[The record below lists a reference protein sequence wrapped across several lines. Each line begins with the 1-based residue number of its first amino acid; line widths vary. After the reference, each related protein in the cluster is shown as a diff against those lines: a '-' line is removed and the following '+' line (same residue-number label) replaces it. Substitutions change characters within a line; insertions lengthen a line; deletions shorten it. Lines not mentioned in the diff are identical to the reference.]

1 MSLSKMSKTWKIFLM
16 LLFAL
21 FSLAIVIPVAVFFC
35 LQNFVLTTE
44 QLTAQVVREVNA
56 RTPFQF
62 DCERVELS
70 YWDTWPLM
78 SITIHDGHL
87 SQRGL
92 CADSTWLP
100 DALSLSFRKVS
111 GSIEMTRFFKERQLN
126 ILDLRIVEP
135 QFSMRLDAA
144 LSKPLGK
151 EVSPRNVPAQ
161 KVQFGIRQV
170 EITDG
175 TVCLTDST
183 RGIYVTSVGDR
194 LWVKGDLIA
203 ENPTF
208 DLEVQLDTLSLR
220 HPSGMDQQVSFRME
234 GDCAATDRWRSLA
247 FDRMHFMINQ
257 FPFHLS
263 GNLAQE
269 DHFLRTDLRF
279 ALEAAQL
286 EDLLALASSLKPSE
300 LKDYQIVGTT
310 LLEGKM
316 TGLIGKDTLPDVW
329 IKGRIAEGMV
339 KKKSVQQSFEDINLD
354 FTLQYRP
361 ALPDSCYVEL
371 SKVSMKGLNSQ
382 LQAKGRV
389 DRFADAPF
397 ITADLKGSIDFDC
410 IGRQWI
416 DPKKATLQGKLD
428 ADFSTAFRLDD
439 LLAGHFHRVWATGSM
454 LAERVEAR
462 SEDYAMDT
470 FVSGLKMDVGYKKNK
485 SDFIAAKEVLSAT
498 ADIDS
503 LRLEWGDQIF
513 VNLSRLH
520 LRSNTVV
527 PTQEADTPPVTLH
540 LDCATLQAKL
550 SDRAMV
556 TGEQVEFHA
565 GTKALAAGASLQN
578 GAALLKLG
586 TFHYVDVQQQQTLQ
600 MSKCEFM
607 AEGVR
612 NQSQTSSKRDS
623 RSPWQVKA
631 MLGFEESKAYTALF
645 PLIVHS
651 RQGRINFQNN
661 QILLNRLHLQAG
673 NSDCMLSGYLST
685 LPSEKDS
692 KPRIEGMLQLLS
704 NHLDYDELKQ
714 TYLYGDALSK
724 EFKTENVLPKA
735 MDLSF
740 DQVAAAQQTR
750 VEEHPI
756 LLPDWLNLE
765 LQMDLAQMTYQQVAI
780 QQLKGNLRLA
790 SGEALLDATARTNL
804 GKVDLKL
811 LYDSRQPTKP
821 RACFDLNCKD
831 ILVAQMHQVLPT
843 IDTMFPL
850 VKSMDGLID
859 CRLTAEGD
867 LTNQMLPEL
876 STSYAV
882 CSLNGMNLKLS
893 DSEIF
898 QEIARKFKFKNKQ
911 YTEID
916 RLSANCVLQN
926 HSIDVIPFPIELDR
940 YKAIVGGKHSA
951 DFTAYDYHITLLKSP
966 IPIDFGVNLTGK
978 EGALHYKV
986 GKCQYK
992 ELYKDGGVAYNQQVR
1007 ERLQKMRDAITQH
1020 IQL

>member
-1 MSLSKMSKTWKIFLM
+1 MSLPRLSKMSKVFLTF
-16 LLFAL
+16 LFAL
-21 FSLAIVIPVAVFFC
+21 FSLAIVIPMVIFLC

-70 YWDTWPLM
+70 YWETWPLM
-78 SITIHDGHL
+78 SITIHSGHL
-87 SQRGL
+87 SQPGL

-100 DALSLSFRKVS
+100 NALSLSFRKVS
-111 GSIEMTRFFKERQLN
+111 GSMEMTRFFKERQLN
-126 ILDLRIVEP
+126 ILDLRVVEP
-135 QFSMRLDAA
+135 QLSMRLDAA
-144 LSKPLGK
+144 LSKKVEK
-151 EVSPRNVPAQ
+151 ETSPQDRRAQ
-161 KVQFGIRQV
+161 KVQLSIRQI
-170 EITDG
+170 EIEDG
-175 TVCLTDST
+175 RVCLTDST
-183 RGIYVTSVGDR
+183 KGIYVASVGDR

-220 HPSGMDQQVSFRME
+220 HPSGMNQQVSFQLK

-247 FDRMHFMINQ
+247 FDQMHFMINQ

-269 DHFLRTDLRF
+269 DHTLRTDLRF
-279 ALEAAQL
+279 ALEAVQL
-286 EDLLALASSLKPSE
+286 EDLLALASSVKPSE
-300 LKDYQIVGTT
+300 LKDYQISGTT

-329 IKGRIAEGMV
+329 VKGRIAEGSV
-339 KKKSVQQSFEDINLD
+339 KKISVQQSLEDINLD
-354 FTLQYRP
+354 FMLQYRSV
-361 ALPDSCYVEL
+361 LPDSCFVEL
-371 SKVSMKGLNSQ
+371 SQVSMKGLNSQ
-382 LQAKGRV
+382 LHAKGRV

-397 ITADLKGSIDFDC
+397 ITADLKGSIDFDY

-416 DPKKATLQGKLD
+416 DPKIAMVKGKLD

-439 LLAGHFHRVWATGSM
+439 LLAGHFHRVWATGTM
-454 LAERVEAR
+454 LADCVEAR
-462 SEDYAMDT
+462 SEDYALDT

-485 SDFIAAKEVLSAT
+485 SDFIAAKEVLSAS

-527 PTQEADTPPVTLH
+527 PSQEADTPPVTLH

-556 TGEQVEFHA
+556 KGERVEFHA

-600 MSKCEFM
+600 MNQCEFM
-607 AEGVR
+607 AEGIR
-612 NQSQTSSKRDS
+612 NQSRTSSKRDG
-623 RSPWQVKA
+623 RSPWQIKA

-673 NSDCMLSGYLST
+673 NSDCLLSGYLST

-724 EFKTENVLPKA
+724 ELKTGNVLPKS

-740 DQVAAAQQTR
+740 DQVTTVKPVN

-756 LLPDWLNLE
+756 LLPDWLDLE
-765 LQMDLAQMTYQQVAI
+765 LQMDLAQMTYQQIAI
-780 QQLKGNLRLA
+780 QQLKGNLHLA
-790 SGEALLDATARTNL
+790 PSRALLDASARTNL
-804 GKVDLKL
+804 GKADLKL

-821 RACFDLNCKD
+821 RACFDLNFKD

-843 IDTMFPL
+843 VATMFPL

-859 CRLTAEGD
+859 CRLTAEGE
-867 LTNQMLPEL
+867 LNNQMFPEL
-876 STSYAV
+876 SATYAV

-940 YKAIVGGKHSA
+940 YKAIVGGKHST
-951 DFTAYDYHITLLKSP
+951 DLTFDYHITLLKSP

-978 EGALHYKV
+978 EGDFHYKI

-992 ELYKDGGVAYNQQVR
+992 QLYKDGGVSYNQQVR